1 MAQPPEGQVRLVKI
15 DLDELYGYGVKLAS
29 EDFLKLILDQY
40 EAIEYKL
47 LFSASPDID
56 VIYHDSSF
64 KDYATEYPDDD
75 ADLVEIAMKYAEK
88 NGYEA
93 VVWLFDGYEEAV
105 AIVRPRD
112 GDE

>member
-1 MAQPPEGQVRLVKI
+1 MIKKVEINLEP
-15 DLDELYGYGVKLAS
+15 LYRYGVKLAS
-29 EDFLKLILDQY
+29 ERLLELILSQY
-40 EAIEYKL
+40 EVDYKIL
-47 LFSASPDID
+47 YAASPDID
-56 VIYHDSSF
+56 VKYYDYEF
-64 KDYATEYPDDD
+64 KDYAMEYPDD